1 MLKKGPRCK
10 SELLHGGDQATKAE
24 AEAKE
29 MARAGTLSTT
39 TDFII
44 LAKFIST
51 IIIFF
56 VIIKNIII
64 IDIVDL
70 HAIIILKALTTMIL
84 LPSKQEV

>member
-1 MLKKGPRCK
+1 
-10 SELLHGGDQATKAE
+10 
-24 AEAKE
+24 

-70 HAIIILKALTTMIL
+70 HAIIILKALTT
-84 LPSKQEV
+84 Q

>member
-1 MLKKGPRCK
+1 MQIRIASRWRP
-10 SELLHGGDQATKAE
+10 SNQATK

-44 LAKFIST
+44 LAKFFNT
-51 IIIFF
+51 IFF

-70 HAIIILKALTTMIL
+70 HVIIILKALAT
-84 LPSKQEV
+84 Q